1 MYLYL
6 TTVST
11 APSSV
16 RGSKD
21 GPRPIWMGFL
31 LLSKLTVSQILA
43 KSEPLQSEYVA
54 NNDFLC
60 LFQIHL
66 G

>member
-6 TTVST
+6 MGLLKQW
-11 APSSV
+11 SSV